1 MVLNTPKK
9 FYLVGPL
16 WDELTSEY
24 YNENIEAFGL
34 LFRQYTASDVDNV
47 YHSSIVNERKANK
60 DKASTQNKHSSG
72 VYIPYEI
79 NSFSQSTNVDHFPKW
94 LLNGIE

>member
-1 MVLNTPKK
+1 MICNNPITLVLNTPKK

-34 LFRQYTASDVDNV
+34 LFRQYTTSDVDNV

-72 VYIPYEI
+72 VYI
-79 NSFSQSTNVDHFPKW
+79 KA
-94 LLNGIE
+94 